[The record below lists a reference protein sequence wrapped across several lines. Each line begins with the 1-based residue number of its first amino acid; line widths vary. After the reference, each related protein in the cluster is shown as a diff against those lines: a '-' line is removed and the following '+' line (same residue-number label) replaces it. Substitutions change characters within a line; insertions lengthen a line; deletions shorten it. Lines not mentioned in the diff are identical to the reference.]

1 MQEHE
6 IIALIQARDERGAEE
21 LLKYY
26 GPLMRYIIYPILSD
40 AQDRE
45 ECLSETAM
53 RVWDKIELY
62 NPRLGSWNAWLTAL
76 TRNTALNLARRNRR
90 HGETEVIPPTLPS
103 SEPTPEEVLLQKERQ
118 RMLLDALSA
127 LSSKDRA
134 LFYRKYYY
142 LQSTAQIASEL
153 ALTERAVEGRLYR
166 IKKRLQ
172 KVLGG
177 GENE

>member
-21 LLKYY
+21 LLRYY

-90 HGETEVIPPTLPS
+90 HGETEEIPPTLPS
-103 SEPTPEEVLLQKERQ
+103 AEPTPEEVLLQKERQ
-118 RMLLDALSA
+118 RMLLDALSM

>member
-6 IIALIQARDERGAEE
+6 IIALIQSRDERGAEE
-21 LLKYY
+21 LLRYY

-90 HGETEVIPPTLPS
+90 HGETEEIPPTLPS
-103 SEPTPEEVLLQKERQ
+103 AEPTPEEVLLQKERQ
-118 RMLLDALSA
+118 QMLLDALSM